1 MIYWLLWC
9 FITILLDIFATLKVA
24 QNEKDLEIIMLRQQ
38 VRILQRKTPSSPR
51 ISKPEKLILAALSYK
66 MKQTTV
72 GFRKCLHNCFFLF
85 KPETLL
91 KWHRE
96 LVKRKWTF
104 QHRKRGGR
112 PRIDPELE
120 ALILRMAQEN
130 PRWGSKRIHGELVK
144 LGFDLDKKTVWNM
157 LKRNGI
163 LPSTQRSRSSWRTF
177 LKHYKE
183 QILACDFFTV
193 ETITLKRL
201 YVLFFIEIGTR
212 RVHFAGITTNPNGFW
227 TTQQA
232 RQLVWKLGEMKRTFR
247 FLIHDRDTKFTRSFD
262 NVFRSVGIEIVRTP
276 FRTPQANGYAERWVR
291 SVRQECLD
299 HIPIFND
306 RHLYNVL
313 KEYVGFYNASRPH
326 QGIDQRTPIPIDRL
340 NKEGTI
346 VRREVLGGIIHDYY
360 RCAA

>member
-1 MIYWLLWC
+1 
-9 FITILLDIFATLKVA
+9 
-24 QNEKDLEIIMLRQQ
+24 
-38 VRILQRKTPSSPR
+38 
-51 ISKPEKLILAALSYK
+51 
-66 MKQTTV
+66 
-72 GFRKCLHNCFFLF
+72 
-85 KPETLL
+85 
-91 KWHRE
+91 
-96 LVKRKWTF
+96 
-104 QHRKRGGR
+104 
-112 PRIDPELE
+112 
-120 ALILRMAQEN
+120 MAQEN
-130 PRWGSKRIHGELVK
+130 PRWGNKRIHGELVK

-163 LPSTQRSRSSWRTF
+163 PPSTRRSRSSWCTF

-201 YVLFFIEIGTR
+201 YVLFFIEIGSR

-340 NKEGTI
+340 NKEGTV